1 MSRILVDL
9 SEMQI
14 SELAA
19 LVEAQ
24 HRPRAAIVRDAIDAY
39 IATHKRTAGADAFGL
54 WKHRNVDGL
63 EYQRELRSEW

>member
-14 SELAA
+14 SQLAA

-24 HRPRAAIVRDAIDAY
+24 RRPRAAIVRDAIDAY
-39 IATHKRTAGADAFGL
+39 IATHNRTAGADAFGL